1 MDLTRKMS
9 VDILSAFDTNNER
22 LPKII
27 DEYIK
32 KYEVPFSQKKRSK
45 AAVNEIIRYRGLID
59 HIIEESS
66 SRKMRNIKPKLKSI
80 LRLGCYDLLF
90 DEIIPEFAAIHSSVE
105 LGKKL
110 VNKKSGS
117 MVNAVLRNMQR
128 KQDSDP
134 SWLKTI
140 KRNNIELSFPKWLV
154 NKWRKQFGASNTK
167 KLCKSYIK
175 KSPMFLRV
183 DTNQISLIKAKHLL
197 NQSSIEVECYEIF
210 NSFLKV
216 LSGQDKVFDDNL
228 FKCGIISIQDPA
240 SAAVAELIKP
250 VNGDVIL
257 DVCAAPG
264 TKSLLMAQKIG
275 KNGKVFASDLDPIR
289 VKLGKSD
296 IKRHKY
302 KNIQWSVLD
311 ATKDKFPMAEK
322 ILIDAPCTG
331 TGVIGRRPDLKW
343 RLRKEDFN
351 FMNRIQMS
359 ILNHMSKFLKLGGKI
374 VYATCSLEPEENI
387 NVVNEFINQNKNF
400 SVIPSNNFLP
410 RDWVNLNGFL
420 MTMPY
425 KTRSDGLFGAVLQKN
440 EIK

>member
-9 VDILSAFDTNNER
+9 VDILSAFDTNNEM

-32 KYEVPFSQKKRSK
+32 KYKVPFSQKKRSK

-134 SWLKTI
+134 SWLETI

-154 NKWRKQFGASNTK
+154 NKWRKQFGESNTK

-197 NQSSIEVECYEIF
+197 NQSSIQVECYEIF

-228 FKCGIISIQDPA
+228 FKCGIISIQAPA

-250 VNGDVIL
+250 ENGDVIL

-264 TKSLLMAQKIG
+264 TKSLLMAQKVGGGG
-275 KNGKVFASDLDPIR
+275 KILASDKDISR
-289 VKLGKSD
+289 VELGISD
-296 IKRHKY
+296 IKRHKN

-311 ATKDKFPMAEK
+311 ATKDTFPMVDK

-331 TGVIGRRPDLKW
+331 TGVLGRRPDIKW
-343 RLRKEDFN
+343 RLKKKDFLS
-351 FMNRIQMS
+351 MREVQIS
-359 ILNHMSKFLKLGGKI
+359 ILNHMVKFLKIGGKV
-374 VYATCSLEPEENI
+374 VYATCSLEEEENAS
-387 NVVNEFINQNKNF
+387 VVNEFLTKNKNF
-400 SVIPSNNFLP
+400 SISTPNTFLP
-410 RDWVNLNGFL
+410 KDWVNSDGFF
-420 MTMPY
+420 MTMPHE
-425 KTRSDGLFGAVLQKN
+425 TGSDGLFGAVLQK
-440 EIK
+440 K

>member
-9 VDILSAFDTNNER
+9 VDILSTFDTNNKR

-32 KYEVPFSQKKRSK
+32 KYDVSFSQKKRSK

-250 VNGDVIL
+250 ENGDVIL

-264 TKSLLMAQKIG
+264 TKSLLMAQKVG
-275 KNGKVFASDLDPIR
+275 GGGKVLASDKDISR
-289 VKLGKSD
+289 VELGISD
-296 IKRHKY
+296 IKRHKN

-311 ATKDKFPMAEK
+311 ATKDTFPMVDK

-331 TGVIGRRPDLKW
+331 TGVLGRRPDIKW
-343 RLRKEDFN
+343 RLKKKDFSSMRKVQ
-351 FMNRIQMS
+351 IS
-359 ILNHMSKFLKLGGKI
+359 ILNHMVKFLKIGGKV
-374 VYATCSLEPEENI
+374 VYATCSLEEEENAS
-387 NVVNEFINQNKNF
+387 VVNEFLTKNKNF
-400 SVIPSNNFLP
+400 SISTPNTFLP
-410 RDWVNLNGFL
+410 KDWVNSDGFF
-420 MTMPY
+420 MTMPHE
-425 KTRSDGLFGAVLQKN
+425 TGSDGLFGAVLQK
-440 EIK
+440 K